1 MTSVQVLETTLRD
14 GSYAINFSFTTA
26 DTAAIAS
33 GLEAVGFRWIEVGH
47 GVGLGAGER
56 GYGAAAASDEEYMQA
71 ASEALKRARWGMF
84 CIPGIARLE
93 DVDLAARYGMGFIR
107 VGTNV
112 TEVRD
117 SEPFIRRAKEHGLYV
132 AANYMKSY
140 ALPPAGFVD
149 LVRMSENFGADM
161 VYLVDSAGSMFPH
174 EVADYYRAIRSVTA
188 LPVGFHGHD
197 NLGLAIA
204 NSLEM
209 VRQGAGFVD
218 TSLQGLG
225 RSAGNAP
232 TELMAAALARMGCE
246 TGIDF
251 LGALRLG
258 YKYVQPLMRARGR
271 MPLDV
276 VAGFAGFHSS
286 FMPNVLKVA
295 SRRRVDA
302 AQLIIAMCQ
311 LDKVHADEAVLDK
324 LAAGLEAA
332 RGTYLDDY
340 GFSLYVGQEES
351 SRKA

>member
-1 MTSVQVLETTLRD
+1 GPAGAIVRAAQTGGCASMTSVQVLETTLRD

-33 GLEAVGFRWIEVGH
+33 GLEAGGFRWIEVGH

-71 ASEALKRARWGMF
+71 ASEALQRAR
-84 CIPGIARLE
+84 
-93 DVDLAARYGMGFIR
+93 
-107 VGTNV
+107 
-112 TEVRD
+112 
-117 SEPFIRRAKEHGLYV
+117 
-132 AANYMKSY
+132 
-140 ALPPAGFVD
+140 
-149 LVRMSENFGADM
+149 
-161 VYLVDSAGSMFPH
+161 
-174 EVADYYRAIRSVTA
+174 RAIRCATPFPFGV
-188 LPVGFHGHD
+188 HGHD

-295 SRRRVDA
+295 SRRLVDA

-311 LDKVHADEAVLDK
+311 LDQAHSDEAAL
-324 LAAGLEAA
+324 
-332 RGTYLDDY
+332 
-340 GFSLYVGQEES
+340 
-351 SRKA
+351 

>member
-1 MTSVQVLETTLRD
+1 MRGD
-14 GSYAINFSFTTA
+14 RGDAR
-26 DTAAIAS
+26 AS
-33 GLEAVGFRWIEVGH
+33 PRGL
-47 GVGLGAGER
+47 
-56 GYGAAAASDEEYMQA
+56 
-71 ASEALKRARWGMF
+71 
-84 CIPGIARLE
+84 
-93 DVDLAARYGMGFIR
+93 
-107 VGTNV
+107 
-112 TEVRD
+112 
-117 SEPFIRRAKEHGLYV
+117 
-132 AANYMKSY
+132 
-140 ALPPAGFVD
+140 
-149 LVRMSENFGADM
+149 
-161 VYLVDSAGSMFPH
+161 
-174 EVADYYRAIRSVTA
+174 TA

-311 LDKVHADEAVLDK
+311 LDKVHADEAGQARCRDGSR
-324 LAAGLEAA
+324 AGHVPRRLRLQSVRRPGGEQPQ
-332 RGTYLDDY
+332 G
-340 GFSLYVGQEES
+340 V
-351 SRKA
+351 

>member
-1 MTSVQVLETTLRD
+1 MTSGQVVEATLPD

-140 ALPPAGFVD
+140 ALP
-149 LVRMSENFGADM
+149 
-161 VYLVDSAGSMFPH
+161 
-174 EVADYYRAIRSVTA
+174 
-188 LPVGFHGHD
+188 
-197 NLGLAIA
+197 
-204 NSLEM
+204 
-209 VRQGAGFVD
+209 
-218 TSLQGLG
+218 
-225 RSAGNAP
+225 
-232 TELMAAALARMGCE
+232 
-246 TGIDF
+246 
-251 LGALRLG
+251 LG

-311 LDKVHADEAVLDK
+311 LDKVHADEAVLDT
-324 LAAGLEAA
+324 LAAGMEAA